1 LPFWRLFAAL
11 PFLFFSV
18 AVNIFLMIG
27 DKNEG
32 VRSKTIFIKN
42 PPLFGFIT
50 VYVFF

>member
-1 LPFWRLFAAL
+1 MSFCGAT
-11 PFLFFSV
+11 FLIFSV

-42 PPLFGFIT
+42 PPLLGFIT
-50 VYVFF
+50 VYAFF